1 LSIVSL
7 RAPDAETTATKRP
20 RGKIRLKHRKSTLL
34 LGTLAAS
41 AIVFAPADF
50 ASAESGADVLLFKV
64 VTVKDD
70 VVVGWT
76 ADELN
81 AIGGGEP
88 LGVVSSQ
95 LQQAGQLSVW
105 QYATKKDQ
113 DGALKM
119 MPLRRIVVFSSGT
132 ARIEPYNSPLPVLP
146 PS

>member
-1 LSIVSL
+1 MM
-7 RAPDAETTATKRP
+7 K
-20 RGKIRLKHRKSTLL
+20 KLL

-41 AIVFAPADF
+41 AIAFAPADF
-50 ASAESGADVLLFKV
+50 ASAGGGADVLLFKV

-81 AIGGGEP
+81 AIGRGEP
-88 LGVVSSQ
+88 IGTVSGE
-95 LQQAGQLSVW
+95 LQRAGQLSVW

-132 ARIEPYNSPLPVLP
+132 ARIEPYDSPLPVLP

>member
-1 LSIVSL
+1 VRHLL
-7 RAPDAETTATKRP
+7 ATAGQRA
-20 RGKIRLKHRKSTLL
+20 GSTWEGAMMKNLL
-34 LGTLAAS
+34 LGMLAAS
-41 AIVFAPADF
+41 AIAFAPADF
-50 ASAESGADVLLFKV
+50 AAAESGADVTLFKV
-64 VTVKDD
+64 VTAKDD

-76 ADELN
+76 ADELS

-88 LGVVSSQ
+88 LSAVSNQ

-132 ARIEPYNSPLPVLP
+132 ARIEPYDSPLPVLP

>member
-1 LSIVSL
+1 MM
-7 RAPDAETTATKRP
+7 K
-20 RGKIRLKHRKSTLL
+20 KLL

-41 AIVFAPADF
+41 AIAFAPADF
-50 ASAESGADVLLFKV
+50 ASADSGADVLLFKV

-76 ADELN
+76 TDELG
-81 AIGGGEP
+81 ALGGEP
-88 LGVVSSQ
+88 LGAVSSE
-95 LQQAGQLSVW
+95 LQRAGQLSVW

-132 ARIEPYNSPLPVLP
+132 ARIEPYDSPLPVLP

>member
-1 LSIVSL
+1 MM
-7 RAPDAETTATKRP
+7 KR
-20 RGKIRLKHRKSTLL
+20 LL

-41 AIVFAPADF
+41 AIAFAPADF
-50 ASAESGADVLLFKV
+50 AAAGSGTDVLLFKV

-81 AIGGGEP
+81 AIGRDEP
-88 LGVVSSQ
+88 LAAVSGE
-95 LQQAGQLSVW
+95 LQRAGQLSVW

-132 ARIEPYNSPLPVLP
+132 ARIEPYDSPLPVLP

>member
-1 LSIVSL
+1 MEEG
-7 RAPDAETTATKRP
+7 AMMK
-20 RGKIRLKHRKSTLL
+20 KLL

-41 AIVFAPADF
+41 VIAFAPADF

-76 ADELN
+76 ADELSG
-81 AIGGGEP
+81 IGGGEP
-88 LGVVSSQ
+88 LGAVSSQ
-95 LQQAGQLSVW
+95 LHQAGQLSVW
-105 QYATKKDQ
+105 QYAAKKDR

-132 ARIEPYNSPLPVLP
+132 ARIEPYDSPLPVLP